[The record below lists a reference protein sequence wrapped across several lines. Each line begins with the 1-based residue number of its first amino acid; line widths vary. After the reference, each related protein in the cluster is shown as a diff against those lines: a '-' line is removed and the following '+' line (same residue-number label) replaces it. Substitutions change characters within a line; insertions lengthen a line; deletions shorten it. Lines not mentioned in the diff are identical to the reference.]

1 MRITRLLPTLIAAL
15 LATLTFSTAAVAE
28 NRSSGAG
35 SGAGAGSGG
44 VSVRVATDTRASG
57 DEQRPI
63 IGGGY
68 AQSGPWAAR
77 LFSGGRQTC
86 SSTIIAPTWILTA
99 RHCVSGG
106 QLSFRI
112 GSLDQTTGGTTA
124 NGTQIYTHPSAD
136 LALVRLDRSVS
147 TTYSPLGRPGS
158 VSVGQTVQV
167 YGWGAT
173 SRCGQEIN
181 CQSRYLKYANV
192 IVSGGCRDA
201 YNGSAICARR
211 GDGITA
217 GGDSGGPMMAGG
229 VQVGVASTSDRQTT
243 TAYTNVTQ
251 YRSWIQSIAGV

>member
-1 MRITRLLPTLIAAL
+1 MLAAL
-15 LATLTFSTAAVAE
+15 VLSSTAAAGS
-28 NRSSGAG
+28 RSSAAG
-35 SGAGAGSGG
+35 SASGTGTGTGAGAGAGAGG
-44 VSVRVATDTRASG
+44 TSVAVTAVQHAPDG
-57 DEQRPI
+57 DQQPI

-99 RHCVSGG
+99 KHCVSGG

-112 GSLDQTTGGTTA
+112 GSLDQTSGGTTA
-124 NGTQIYTHPSAD
+124 YGTQVHTHPSAD

-147 TTYSPLGRPGS
+147 TTYSSLGRPGS

-192 IVSGGCRDA
+192 IVTGGCRDA

-217 GGDSGGPMMAGG
+217 GGDSGGPMMANG

-243 TAYTNVTQ
+243 TAYTNVTR
-251 YRSWIQSIAGV
+251 YRSWIQSVAGV